1 MSSSTFKSFAIVG
14 AAGHIGKHIFAA
26 LHEQTT
32 TVSSILVITRTSSS
46 STDALPLSPKV
57 KIAKVGDYKNV
68 EGIAAILQVH
78 HIEVLISAANWQTEE
93 GVYVNETALADAA
106 RAAGVKLFVPSEFG
120 VPTVDAS
127 RSLLKAKD
135 DVAKHMKE
143 IGLPSARF
151 FTGQFFSWIPI
162 TCGYPS
168 TGKINLVVGTG
179 NTPSSFTADEDVGG
193 FVAHVLTTL
202 PPSELNDRVFRIEG
216 ERVSYGEIAAR
227 VELPVVR
234 VETVPA
240 ESEELSQF
248 CTILQKVREH
258 GYGSTGWDHVL
269 KKDDAESAASA
280 NALWTGHVWR
290 KVTKEDF
297 VKTG

>member
-1 MSSSTFKSFAIVG
+1 MSSSTYKSFAIVG

-32 TVSSILVITRTSSS
+32 TSSILVITRTSSS
-46 STDALPLSPKV
+46 SANAILPSLKV
-57 KIAKVGDYKNV
+57 EIAKVEDYKNV
-68 EGIAAILQVH
+68 EGVAAILRVH

-93 GVYVNETALADAA
+93 GICAAETALVDAA

-120 VPTVDAS
+120 VPTVDAPM
-127 RSLLKAKD
+127 SLLRAKD

-179 NTPSSFTADEDVGG
+179 NTPGSVTADEDVGG

-202 PPSELNDRVFRIEG
+202 PPSELHDRIFRIEG

-227 VELPVVR
+227 VGLPVVR

-240 ESEELSQF
+240 DSEELSQF
-248 CTILQKVREH
+248 CTILQKVRER

-269 KKDDAESAASA
+269 KKDDVESAASA
-280 NALWTGHVWR
+280 NALWTGHVWK
-290 KVTKEDF
+290 KVSKEDF

>member
-1 MSSSTFKSFAIVG
+1 MSSSTYKSFAIVG

-26 LHEQTT
+26 LHDQTT
-32 TVSSILVITRTSSS
+32 TSSILVITRTSSS
-46 STDALPLSPKV
+46 STDAIPPSPKV
-57 KIAKVGDYKNV
+57 RIAKVEDYKNV
-68 EGIAAILQVH
+68 QVVAAILQAH
-78 HIEVLISAANWQTEE
+78 HIEVLVSAANWQTEE
-93 GVYVNETALADAA
+93 ATYTEGKALVDAA

-120 VPTVDAS
+120 VPTVDAPM
-127 RSLLKAKD
+127 SLLKAKD

-162 TCGYPS
+162 ALGYPS

-179 NTPSSFTADEDVGG
+179 NTPGSFTADEDVGG

-202 PPSELNDRVFRIEG
+202 PPSELNNRIFRIEG
-216 ERVSYGEIAAR
+216 DRVSYGEIAAR
-227 VELPVVR
+227 IGLPVVR
-234 VETVPA
+234 VENVPSD
-240 ESEELSQF
+240 SEEFSQF
-248 CTILQKVREH
+248 CTMLQKVREQ
-258 GYGSTGWDHVL
+258 GYGSTGWNHVL
-269 KKDDAESAASA
+269 KKDDAESAGSA

-290 KVTKEDF
+290 KVSKEDF

>member
-1 MSSSTFKSFAIVG
+1 MSSSTYKSFAIVG
-14 AAGHIGKHIFAA
+14 AAGRIGKHIFAA

-32 TVSSILVITRTSSS
+32 TSSILVITRTSSS
-46 STDALPLSPKV
+46 SADAIPPSPKV
-57 KIAKVGDYKNV
+57 KIAKVEDYKNV
-68 EGIAAILQVH
+68 EVVAAILRAH

-93 GVYVNETALADAA
+93 GTCTEETALVNAA

-120 VPTVDAS
+120 APTLNAPTGIF
-127 RSLLKAKD
+127 KAKD

-151 FTGQFFSWIPI
+151 YTGQFFSWIPI
-162 TCGYPS
+162 ACGYPS

-179 NTPSSFTADEDVGG
+179 NTPGSFTADEDVGG

-202 PPSELNDRVFRIEG
+202 PPSELNDRIFRIEG

-227 VELPVVR
+227 VGLPVVR
-234 VETVPA
+234 VENVPSDN
-240 ESEELSQF
+240 EQFSQF
-248 CTILQKVREH
+248 CTMVQKMFER

-269 KKDDAESAASA
+269 KKDGAESAGSA

-290 KVTKEDF
+290 KVSKEDF